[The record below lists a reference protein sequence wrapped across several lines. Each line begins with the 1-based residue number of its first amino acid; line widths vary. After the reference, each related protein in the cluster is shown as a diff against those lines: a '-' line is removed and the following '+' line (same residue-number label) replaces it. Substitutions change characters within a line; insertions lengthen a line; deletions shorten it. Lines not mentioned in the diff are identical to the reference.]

1 MHPLGWRQVPDSGTI
16 GDRRAGQRRPN
27 PRPKGKKMAQIETT
41 TVQEIRLGLALK
53 DLIDAWE
60 GDEDLDAWVDEALA
74 HIPGLAAGDDLI
86 FSTAD

>member
-1 MHPLGWRQVPDSGTI
+1 
-16 GDRRAGQRRPN
+16 
-27 PRPKGKKMAQIETT
+27 MAQIETT

-74 HIPGLAAGDDLI
+74 HIPGLPAGMNVI
-86 FSTAD
+86 WSTAD

>member
-1 MHPLGWRQVPDSGTI
+1 
-16 GDRRAGQRRPN
+16 
-27 PRPKGKKMAQIETT
+27 MAQIETT

-74 HIPGLAAGDDLI
+74 HIPGLAVGDDLI